1 MHYPDT
7 AFPVNNTAG
16 DAPLIVFC
24 DKRAEEA
31 QITVSEMEGK
41 GGNME
46 ELTPMELFKFH
57 IDFSFSRRTGN

>member
-7 AFPVNNTAG
+7 ALPVNSTAG
-16 DAPLIVFC
+16 DAPLIVVC

-31 QITVSEMEGK
+31 HITV
-41 GGNME
+41 GGGGGA
-46 ELTPMELFKFH
+46 TPMELFKFH

>member
-7 AFPVNNTAG
+7 AFPVNNAAG

-31 QITVSEMEGK
+31 HITVSEVK
-41 GGNME
+41 GWGPSIE

-57 IDFSFSRRTGN
+57 IDCSFSRRTGN